1 MHTRVGNLIL
11 FLLFPLPQFLLFL
24 LTCCFS
30 WQLHRSST
38 TGCFNSISSNSCFC
52 LFLYNPRG
60 LLRSLCN
67 SGAWSSDPTPF
78 MVSQVP
84 KTHSCVGFLCTS
96 AAIGLFGQRW
106 LCQTSCSYFAAQEQD
121 GDCVGLQAGFKSVK
135 QLFRL
140 KSYSFLLA
148 LKIFSFKAVW
158 ISGCMST
165 DWIKQNAS
173 YYLQMGSWN
182 ILRWNGQKFN

>member
-38 TGCFNSISSNSCFC
+38 TGCFNSVSSNSCFC

-96 AAIGLFGQRW
+96 AAIGLFDSGGCAR
-106 LCQTSCSYFAAQEQD
+106 LLVPT
-121 GDCVGLQAGFKSVK
+121 LQHKNRMGTVSV
-135 QLFRL
+135 FRL
-140 KSYSFLLA
+140 DSNLWSNSLGLRAIPSFWLWKSSLLR
-148 LKIFSFKAVW
+148 L
-158 ISGCMST
+158 
-165 DWIKQNAS
+165 
-173 YYLQMGSWN
+173 YGSQAACQQ
-182 ILRWNGQKFN
+182 IE